1 MRRAELALSLVK
13 AEIIAVSAVTKP
25 VSRRLDVVG
34 LARRAQRTKL
44 RAERTFEMK
53 HTEIVAYS
61 KDGDIHCAPCV
72 ADEGIDVLGEDIQP
86 IFGDEVGPGMS
97 CCCCGDDL

>member
-1 MRRAELALSLVK
+1 
-13 AEIIAVSAVTKP
+13 
-25 VSRRLDVVG
+25 
-34 LARRAQRTKL
+34 
-44 RAERTFEMK
+44 MK